1 MLIKRVLIGSGV
13 QYFET
18 MHATVLCAIK
28 KSFSINTEVTRF
40 WHDNHIS
47 PAQDYCALYDMY
59 ATWQNT
65 SSIVKISKMRI
76 EKSGKVFEKL
86 GAKLL

>member
-1 MLIKRVLIGSGV
+1 
-13 QYFET
+13 
-18 MHATVLCAIK
+18 
-28 KSFSINTEVTRF
+28 
-40 WHDNHIS
+40 
-47 PAQDYCALYDMY
+47 MY